1 MIRLRPQSAAYLML
15 VVVMLLWAGN
25 SIVGR
30 AIRDD
35 IPPLFLALLRWTGAL
50 LVIAPF
56 AARHLAQDRGAI
68 VRNWPVILLLGLLG
82 VAAFNGFLY
91 SGLRYTTASNGML
104 LQAAIPALV
113 LLVDFLVFGTRAG
126 AGAIF
131 GVALSTLGIVVIV
144 FQGRPGALSQVAF
157 NRGDALI
164 LCGVVAWA
172 FYTSLLRL
180 RPKLHIQSFLAVTFA
195 IGMLAMLPL
204 AATEWREIA
213 VVSWTPRVFAA
224 VLYVALLPSVLAYAL
239 FNTAVA
245 TLGPASAGQA
255 ITLTPLFGALL
266 AALTLGE
273 QLHAHHFA
281 GMALILGGILVT
293 AFVRSREAL
302 TKPSA
307 DVQRADNRMP
317 S

>member
-1 MIRLRPQSAAYLML
+1 MTRLRPQTAAYCML

-30 AIRDD
+30 AVRED

-56 AARHLAQDRGAI
+56 AARHVIADRAAI
-68 VRNWPVILLLGLLG
+68 ARNWPVILMLGLLG

-104 LQAAIPALV
+104 MQAAIPALV
-113 LLVDFLVFGTRAG
+113 LLVDFVIFRARAG
-126 AGAIF
+126 LGAIL
-131 GVALSTLGIVVIV
+131 GVALSTFGVVVIV
-144 FQGRPGALSQVAF
+144 FQGKLGALSQVAF

-180 RPKLHIQSFLAVTFA
+180 RPALHWQSFLAVTFA
-195 IGMLAMLPL
+195 IGVLAMAPG
-204 AATEWREIA
+204 AAAEWHEIA
-213 VVSWTPRVFAA
+213 AMQWSPRVFAA
-224 VLYVALLPSVLAYAL
+224 ILYVALLPSVVAYAL
-239 FNTAVA
+239 FNAAVA

-255 ITLTPLFGALL
+255 ITLMPLFGALL
-266 AALTLGE
+266 AALILGE
-273 QLHAHHFA
+273 QLHSHHFA
-281 GMALILGGILVT
+281 GMTLILGGILVS
-293 AFVRSREAL
+293 AFARLRETRRAAA
-302 TKPSA
+302 A
-307 DVQRADNRMP
+307 D
-317 S
+317 

>member
-1 MIRLRPQSAAYLML
+1 MIRLRPQTAAYAML
-15 VVVMLLWAGN
+15 ALVMLLWAGN

-30 AIRDD
+30 AVRDD

-56 AARHLAQDRGAI
+56 AARHLAADRASI
-68 VRNWPVILLLGLLG
+68 TRHWPVILLLGLLG
-82 VAAFNGFLY
+82 VAAFNAFLY

-113 LLVDFLVFGTRAG
+113 LLVEFAVFRARAS
-126 AGAIF
+126 AGAIL
-131 GVALSTLGIVVIV
+131 GVALSTLGVVVIV
-144 FQGRPGALSQVAF
+144 FQGHLTALSQISF

-180 RPKLHIQSFLAVTFA
+180 RPKLHAQSFLAVTFA
-195 IGMLAMLPL
+195 IGVVAMAPL
-204 AATEWREIA
+204 AAAESREIA
-213 VVSWTPRVFAA
+213 AMTWTPGVLAA
-224 VLYVALLPSVLAYAL
+224 ILYVALLPSVIAYAL
-239 FNTAVA
+239 FNAAVA

-255 ITLTPLFGALL
+255 ITLMPLFGALL

-273 QLHAHHFA
+273 QLHGHHFA
-281 GMALILGGILVT
+281 GMALILGGIVVS
-293 AFVRSREAL
+293 AIVRARSV
-302 TKPSA
+302 P
-307 DVQRADNRMP
+307 
-317 S
+317 